1 MAPNEGDYDPSLMKQ
16 ALGVGEII
24 GKEKNNKQY
33 HGSVPFDDK
42 TPVYMI
48 DQEIFHKLIE
58 DGIQLL
64 RNSRI
69 QITPEVVK
77 LFPDE
82 IDFSVIR
89 NDDSP
94 DKIKLYLDRFFY
106 THDLDNYTYV
116 RYASMQRFL
125 DEEELPNYEAH
136 RHSPK
141 LDTIEDSVVIRDDIR
156 KAKGLEDKIKELP
169 ECLDKSE
176 NIITPEDVY
185 GGNDMPEKPTKGMW
199 FYDGDEWYEID
210 DYDDDGFDD
219 DIDPDIFWDR
229 GRNNR

>member
-1 MAPNEGDYDPSLMKQ
+1 MAPKEEDYDPSLMKQ
-16 ALGVGEII
+16 ALGVGEIE
-24 GKEKNNKQY
+24 GTKDKKQY
-33 HGSVPFDDK
+33 HGTVPFDNK

-48 DQEIFHKLIE
+48 EQEIFHKLIE

-69 QITPEVVK
+69 PITPEVVK

-89 NDDSP
+89 DDDTP

-116 RYASMQRFL
+116 RFASMQRFL

-141 LDTIEDSVVIRDDIR
+141 LDTIEDSVVIRDDVL
-156 KAKGLEDKIKELP
+156 KAKSLEDKIKKDNPGL
-169 ECLDKSE
+169 
-176 NIITPEDVY
+176 ITPEDVY

-199 FYDGDEWYEID
+199 FYDGNEWYEID
-210 DYDDDGFDD
+210 DYDDGFDD

>member
-1 MAPNEGDYDPSLMKQ
+1 MAPKEEDYDPSLMKQ
-16 ALGVGEII
+16 ALGVGEIE
-24 GKEKNNKQY
+24 GTKDKKQY
-33 HGSVPFDDK
+33 HGTVPFDNK

-48 DQEIFHKLIE
+48 EQEIFHKLIE

-69 QITPEVVK
+69 PITPEVVK

-89 NDDSP
+89 DDDTP

-116 RYASMQRFL
+116 RFASMQRFL

-141 LDTIEDSVVIRDDIR
+141 LDTIEDSVVIRDDVL
-156 KAKGLEDKIKELP
+156 KAKSLEDKIKKDNPGL
-169 ECLDKSE
+169 
-176 NIITPEDVY
+176 ITPEDVY

-210 DYDDDGFDD
+210 DYDDGFDD